1 LLGSTYNARG
11 ETSKGWLY
19 TGYALRMVYDLGLHI
34 DPENLDA
41 DPMEVEVRRRV
52 FWDAFICDK
61 LQRFYLG
68 RPVAINLRD
77 AHVS

>member
-1 LLGSTYNARG
+1 
-11 ETSKGWLY
+11 
-19 TGYALRMVYDLGLHI
+19 MVYDLGLHI

-68 RPVAINLRD
+68 RPVAINLKD